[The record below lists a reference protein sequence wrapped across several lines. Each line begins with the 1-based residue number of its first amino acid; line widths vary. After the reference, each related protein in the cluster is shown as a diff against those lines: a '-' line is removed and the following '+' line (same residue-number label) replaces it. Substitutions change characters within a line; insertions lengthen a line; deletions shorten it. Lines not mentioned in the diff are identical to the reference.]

1 MLTQND
7 VIRFK
12 TEMVRRTSFRIVG
25 KSEVTFLES
34 LAARRLPRAAKVLD
48 GFEELRRPCCLSL
61 FGKTVIFLT
70 FDVGCKEIDY
80 MTQIETI
87 THECQHGFDIR
98 DYVKTTGKND
108 RNWLRNY
115 FADQHFR
122 MWAEGPP
129 STAGAEVAYHL
140 TDKYPGVEASAS
152 AYFVTDMS
160 AVRLFTEGT
169 EARKTAALQ
178 TGRAMTRAGTL
189 AIEVLKGMGF

>member
-1 MLTQND
+1 M
-7 VIRFK
+7 
-12 TEMVRRTSFRIVG
+12 RRTGFRIVG

-70 FDVGCKEIDY
+70 FDVGCKEVDCL
-80 MTQIETI
+80 TQIETI

-98 DYVKTTGKND
+98 DYVRTTGKND

-129 STAGAEVAYHL
+129 STAGAEAAYHL
-140 TDKYPGVEASAS
+140 TGKYPEVEASAS
-152 AYFVTDMS
+152 AYLVTDMS
-160 AVRLFTEGT
+160 AARLFFEGI
-169 EARKTAALQ
+169 EARKAVTLR
-178 TGRAMTRAGTL
+178 TGRTTTPAGTL
-189 AIEVLKGMGF
+189 AIEVLKGMGL